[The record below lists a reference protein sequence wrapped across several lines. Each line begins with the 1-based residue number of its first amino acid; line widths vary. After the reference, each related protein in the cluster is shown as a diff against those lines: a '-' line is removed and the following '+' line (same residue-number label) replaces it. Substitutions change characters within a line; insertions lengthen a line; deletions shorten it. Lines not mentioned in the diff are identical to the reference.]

1 MNSFI
6 KELKDKTPLASHKY
20 FSSLMDGSMSLEL
33 FKYSQLNFYSAVCYF
48 SRPMFLLC
56 SKMDNYTDRLTLLEN
71 IMDEH
76 GNGDISNTHGETFKK
91 YLQNLG
97 INNREMSEKISHP
110 AVVNFYSIIE
120 ETINC
125 SNIETAIAMFGIIED
140 RYTEISSSIALSLV
154 KNGWL
159 SASQLVHYKNHQ
171 ELDIYHA
178 ELFYKLVR
186 KKWKEEESRLN
197 IKKGL
202 KVGNKVILD
211 IYFDLLKSY
220 NLSKAPR
227 VDKTV

>member
-20 FSSLMDGSMSLEL
+20 FSSLMNGSMSLEL

-56 SKMDNYTDRLTLLEN
+56 SKMDSYTDRLTLLEN

-91 YLQNLG
+91 YLLNLG
-97 INNREMSEKISHP
+97 INDRKISEKISHP
-110 AVVNFYSIIE
+110 AVANFYSIIE
-120 ETINC
+120 KTIND
-125 SNIETAIAMFGIIED
+125 SKIETAIAMLGIIED
-140 RYTEISSSIALSLV
+140 RYAEISSSIALSTV

-159 SASQLVHYKNHQ
+159 NTSQLVHYKNHQ

-186 KKWKEEESRLN
+186 NKWKEEESRLN

-202 KVGNKVILD
+202 KEGNKVILD
-211 IYFDLLKSY
+211 IYLDLVKSY
-220 NLSKAPR
+220 NLSNNP
-227 VDKTV
+227 